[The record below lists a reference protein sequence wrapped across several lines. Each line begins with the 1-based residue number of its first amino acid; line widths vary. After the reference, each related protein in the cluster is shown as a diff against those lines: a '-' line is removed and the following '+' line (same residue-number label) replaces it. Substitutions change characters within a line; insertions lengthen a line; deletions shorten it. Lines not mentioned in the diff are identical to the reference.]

1 MLFHFTVYCMIK
13 RSISIPPQ
21 MPNSSNNQM
30 DAIKVKIKQ
39 NLPVIV
45 DVIEFHRPPSEESF
59 ESFPSRSSLR
69 LSGFFETFNLTILL

>member
-21 MPNSSNNQM
+21 MPNNQM

-45 DVIEFHRPPSEESF
+45 DVIEFHRPPSDESF